1 MVHYVLLKFKA
12 GTDVDAIELNMRE
25 TYRQLEQELPF
36 LTEPFVWRNCV
47 DRDSNADIMATIH
60 LDNATQ
66 LKDYLTHPL
75 HVQWL
80 IISRML
86 WSQEFLLTTN
96 KLWGLT

>member
-47 DRDSNADIMATIH
+47 DRDFNADIMATIH

-75 HVQWL
+75 HVAMADNFKDAVVTR
-80 IISRML
+80 ISFDH
-86 WSQEFLLTTN
+86 E
-96 KLWGLT
+96 